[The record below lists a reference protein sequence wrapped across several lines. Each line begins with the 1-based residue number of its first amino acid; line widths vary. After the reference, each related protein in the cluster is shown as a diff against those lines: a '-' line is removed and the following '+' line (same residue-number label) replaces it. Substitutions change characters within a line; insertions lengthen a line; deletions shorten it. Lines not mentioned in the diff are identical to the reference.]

1 METFFSFSHFIPFCL
16 RICEADED
24 NYVESCQQHGNSLT
38 VPRVADGS
46 HFRFDSATINQLSE
60 KGESNDEQQGHD
72 NLMAFRPI
80 EVMERNELRISQQKK
95 LDEVPQKLLAESK
108 VTCRPESFS
117 TNLLQVP
124 VINIPYLMEKPPTR
138 NNDTTG
144 YTLLAESPQQDRS
157 SSDEIFGETS
167 DIVSA
172 ISRDEE
178 CSVSSEI
185 LDQKVSEPFAGDIN
199 VGNIIRDLNDDE
211 KLGHIDSPESE
222 TTDALHGESLIN
234 DDMNSV
240 LGLTLQDMTSN
251 DDTTT
256 ICKSDTSKITQHD
269 DEKDQF
275 GFENK
280 VFELSDIAT
289 QLPSAVEPVVKYCSL
304 ARFDGND
311 IARKS
316 FRKPSN
322 ASSASPRVSK
332 WDKDSLCV
340 TENAKMHDI
349 DDEIRSKED
358 EEMAEKVQKQQ
369 QQPVS
374 MIKIQIHGSTT
385 DLSMETEFEIPRNVK
400 FQHIDYHTADL
411 TDTNNDALAAEI
423 ASPKISEQLRL
434 LRASEY
440 RRHSSH
446 VPQSTLAPKEVDV
459 VRRHSNHNPNLI
471 TYETE
476 RAKFLNCSP
485 AASRRISC
493 GTLLRNTDR
502 ISFSSTKNLFQLGRK
517 SISKER
523 DKLKDDDEKRKD
535 EKNLKPKTLPII
547 NPLVRLPSWPN
558 IANSQIGSGF
568 ISKCL
573 LANADTLCSMACP
586 LMNPDEPQY
595 EEFFER
601 SVMNNY
607 FGIGIDA
614 KITLDFHNKREEHPE
629 KCRSRAKNYMWYGVL
644 GSKQW
649 LQKTYRNLEQRVQ
662 LECDGQ
668 RIPLPFA
675 IQGIVILNIPSFMVS
690 WTTSCC

>member
-1 METFFSFSHFIPFCL
+1 
-16 RICEADED
+16 
-24 NYVESCQQHGNSLT
+24 
-38 VPRVADGS
+38 
-46 HFRFDSATINQLSE
+46 
-60 KGESNDEQQGHD
+60 
-72 NLMAFRPI
+72 MAFRPI
-80 EVMERNELRISQQKK
+80 EVMERNLLRNLQQKK
-95 LDEVPQKLLAESK
+95 LEEVPQKLSANSSSEEVRITTTTTTLS
-108 VTCRPESFS
+108 RPESFS
-117 TNLLQVP
+117 PNLLQVP
-124 VINIPYLMEKPPTR
+124 VLNIPYLMEKPPTR
-138 NNDTTG
+138 PCSNDTTG
-144 YTLLAESPQQDRS
+144 YTLLSESPQQDRS

-178 CSVSSEI
+178 CSISSEI
-185 LDQKVSEPFAGDIN
+185 LDQKISETLGAGDETTEN
-199 VGNIIRDLNDDE
+199 VNVANAIRDLNDDE
-211 KLGHIDSPESE
+211 KFGHIDSPESE
-222 TTDALHGESLIN
+222 ATTDALHGESLIN

-240 LGLTLQDMTSN
+240 LGLTLQDMTSC

-256 ICKSDTSKITQHD
+256 ICKSDTSKVTKKQHRD
-269 DEKDQF
+269 DDKDQF

-289 QLPSAVEPVVKYCSL
+289 SLPSAVEPPAVRYCSL

-322 ASSASPRVSK
+322 ASVVTPRSSK
-332 WDKDSLCV
+332 WDADSLGLSV
-340 TENAKMHDI
+340 GKMHDI

-358 EEMAEKVQKQQ
+358 EEMAEKHQKQQ
-369 QQPVS
+369 QQQNVNT
-374 MIKIQIHGSTT
+374 IKIQIHGSTT

-400 FQHIDYHTADL
+400 FERIDYHTADL
-411 TDTNNDALAAEI
+411 TDDSQPAEN
-423 ASPKISEQLRL
+423 ASPKISEHMRL

-493 GTLLRNTDR
+493 GTLLKNTDR

-523 DKLKDDDEKRKD
+523 ERLRGDDDEKRKD
-535 EKNLKPKTLPII
+535 ERSLKPKTLPII

-558 IANSQIGSGF
+558 IANSQLGSGF

-690 WTTSCC
+690 AKRAGKSYFD